1 MRWRDVDRLARVLLA
16 CLAVALVVPAHAHTR
31 SESHSSWEIDGDH
44 VRLSVTLPDIETKR
58 LAAPDEISPSDARL
72 IVYLTPHLAVLSGT
86 EACVLSAKR
95 PIASIAG
102 YRKFGFDFSCASA
115 AHLSIRFS
123 GLFEI
128 VPNHVNFAQIRLA
141 DGRLIEQL
149 FTNDRQ
155 TIDLDSAG
163 PDNRLESAGFLT
175 YVGMGIWHILTGVDH
190 QSFLLGLVLISR
202 RLRDLVFV
210 VTGFTIGHSITLAL
224 AVTGLMLP
232 HAEYIDALVGLTI
245 VLIGA
250 ENFGDMTH
258 RPFVMAVSLFLL
270 LTAMAL
276 LRLMGA
282 GGLPPFLLFG
292 AALFSGSYLM
302 LSGHMADAARFRLI
316 VTLVFG
322 LIHGF
327 GFAADLLEM
336 KLPADRLAELLVG
349 FNLGVEIAQLALVA
363 AVVGLATLAIRLRC
377 AAPRPIL
384 VDLGSSC
391 LVAIGTYWFVSRS
404 YS

>member
-1 MRWRDVDRLARVLLA
+1 MSWYARLLLA
-16 CLAVALVVPAHAHTR
+16 CLTVFILLPAHAHTR
-31 SESHSSWEIDGDH
+31 SESHSSWEIDGDR
-44 VRLSVTLPDIETKR
+44 VRLSVTLPDIEAKR
-58 LAAPDEISPSDARL
+58 LAAPDETSPSDAGL
-72 IVYLTPHLAVLSGT
+72 IAYLMPHVAVLSGG
-86 EACVLSAKR
+86 EACALSDKR
-95 PIASIAG
+95 PIASIVG
-102 YRKFGFDFSCASA
+102 YRKFAFDFTCPSA

-123 GLFEI
+123 FLFDI
-128 VPNHVNFAQIRLA
+128 VPNHVNFAQIRFA

-149 FTNDRQ
+149 FTSDRQ
-155 TIDLDSAG
+155 VIDLDGAG
-163 PDNRLESAGFLT
+163 PDNRLESAGFFT
-175 YVGMGIWHILTGVDH
+175 YVGMGIWHILTGIDH

-224 AVTGLMLP
+224 AVTGLLRP

-258 RPFVMAVSLFLL
+258 RPGVMAASLFLL
-270 LTAMAL
+270 LAGMAL
-276 LRLMGA
+276 LQLMGA
-282 GGLPPFLLFG
+282 GGLPPLLLFG

-336 KLPADRLAELLVG
+336 KLPAGRLAELLVG
-349 FNLGVEIAQLALVA
+349 FNLGVEIAQLALVG
-363 AVVGLATLAIRLRC
+363 AVVGVATLAVRLHC

-384 VDLGSSC
+384 VDLGSSG
-391 LVAIGTYWFVSRS
+391 LVAIGTYWFVLRS